1 MDKPNHTMSIIG
13 NNDTQ
18 TKGDNMTMNQAYKT
32 VSQSNSFIANALLTS
47 ISDKAR
53 VLKKIALLLNS
64 GKEIQS
70 ASFVMPY
77 VGFLVDGKYTT
88 LDEIRGV
95 QA

>member
-1 MDKPNHTMSIIG
+1 MDEPNLIMSIIG

-18 TKGDNMTMNQAYKT
+18 TKGDNMKTNQAYKT

-47 ISDKAR
+47 VSDKAR

-77 VGFLVDGKYTT
+77 VGFLVDGKFTT
-88 LDEIRGV
+88 LDQIRGV
-95 QA
+95 QS